1 MNLLNAKNK
10 FIAFVIISIIAYFIL
25 GYFIDR
31 ENFILLVSFYTL
43 TFLGFY
49 FLYNAKDI
57 KENDLFKLGVLF
69 RIVLLFCL
77 PFWSQDFYRFIWDG
91 RLIISGISPY
101 SYLPNEIIETTYINQ
116 SIELY
121 NGMGSLSAEH
131 YSNYPPIN
139 QFFFA
144 ITAIFAS
151 KSIVASALILKCF
164 VIVADIGIYHFGKKI
179 LKSMNLNTKNILL
192 YFLNP
197 LVIIELTG
205 NLHFEGVMLFF
216 FVCGLYFFFQNK
228 WLISA
233 ILIAL
238 SISTKLL
245 PLLLLPFFYQ
255 ILGFRKSVL
264 FYGLVILLNVV
275 LFLPFVTNTLI
286 NNYSETIAL
295 WFVNFEFNA
304 SFYYLVRA
312 IGYWIKGYNTIG
324 IIGKI
329 IPIISVIMILIFSL
343 LKKNIKP
350 IQLLSNSLFA
360 LTIYFLIST
369 TVHPWYIINLIA
381 LAVFTRYK
389 FAIVW
394 SFLVVLSYFAYS
406 QADFKENIY
415 LLLIEYMFLFGYLI
429 FELSK
434 RNRKAESV

>member
-1 MNLLNAKNK
+1 M
-10 FIAFVIISIIAYFIL
+10 FL
-25 GYFIDR
+25 GYFIPR
-31 ENFILLVSFYTL
+31 ENFFLLLSFYTIA
-43 TFLGFY
+43 FLGFY
-49 FLYNAKDI
+49 FLYNSNKI
-57 KENDLFKLGVLF
+57 TENDLFKIGVLF
-69 RIVLLFCL
+69 RMVLLFCL

-91 RLIISGISPY
+91 RLIVSGLSPY
-101 SYLPNEIIETTYINQ
+101 SYLPNDIINTTNINQ
-116 SIELY
+116 AAGLY
-121 NGMGSLSAEH
+121 NGMGSLSAQH

-151 KSIVASALILKCF
+151 KSIVASALLLKCF
-164 VIVADIGIYHFGKKI
+164 VLFADVGIYHFGKKI
-179 LKSMNLNTKNILL
+179 LNHLNLNSKNVFL

-197 LVIIELTG
+197 LVILELTG

-255 ILGFRKSVL
+255 ILGFRKSIL
-264 FYGLVILLNVV
+264 FYGLVVLLNLV

-286 NNYSETIAL
+286 NNYSETISL

-304 SFYYLVRA
+304 SFYYVFRE

-329 IPIISVIMILIFSL
+329 IPIVTILIILVFSL
-343 LKKNIKP
+343 VKKNKKP
-350 IQLLSNSLFA
+350 TQLLTNSLFA

-394 SFLVVLSYFAYS
+394 SFLVILSYFAYS
-406 QADFKENIY
+406 QVDFKENIY
-415 LLLIEYMFLFGYLI
+415 LLLIEYIFLFGYLI

-434 RNRKAESV
+434 KNRKAENI